1 MRYKANNLSR
11 QWVRC
16 DILIDAGTMGQECN
30 ISVIYDRFFYT
41 DTPIFAIFARPD
53 NIPRTFHSK
62 NKKTF
67 SDISKSALVAA
78 HPVWPK
84 MARNDHVNVTAQEKR
99 RPDCSGR
106 RSSEWI
112 AE

>member
-1 MRYKANNLSR
+1 
-11 QWVRC
+11 
-16 DILIDAGTMGQECN
+16 MGQECN

-53 NIPRTFHSK
+53 NILRIFRSK

-78 HPVWPK
+78 HPEWPK
-84 MARNDHVNVTAQEKR
+84 VLANDRKKRTCHEKTPPELLSAAFFPARRGMT
-99 RPDCSGR
+99 
-106 RSSEWI
+106 
-112 AE
+112 